1 MSNYPQNDYR
11 YFLQHGDVEMKYGL
25 PDKKKYP
32 MPDRDHVLS
41 AIKFFNYASPSE
53 EKELAKNILAR
64 IREYGI
70 TGINVGENNRFSKYY
85 QPHLEHSAKGSH
97 WKSGHKYIAIKN
109 GRYIYPEDIKSDKR
123 SKIETKEKTNPLKKV
138 ASGVSNTVKSGA
150 QSVEKSA
157 DVARQK
163 ASYTLDRTRKALSR
177 PLNAI
182 DRKKKLR
189 KSRKD
194 IKKIIKK
201 NKKNESAKDRLK
213 RGLSYYI

>member
-1 MSNYPQNDYR
+1 MSIYPENDYR
-11 YFLQHGDVEMKYGL
+11 LYLQHNDQNMKYGL

-32 MPDRDHVLS
+32 MPDRDHVMS
-41 AIKFFNYASPSE
+41 AIKFFNYVTPGD
-53 EKELAKNILAR
+53 EKELARNILKR

-70 TGINVGENNRFSKYY
+70 EDINVGENNRFSKYY

-97 WKSGHKYIAIKN
+97 WKGGHKYIAIKN
-109 GRYIYPEDIKSDKR
+109 GRYIYPEDVKSDKR
-123 SKIETKEKTNPLKKV
+123 SKIEIKEKTNPLKKL
-138 ASGVSNTVKSGA
+138 ASGVSSTVKSGVE
-150 QSVEKSA
+150 SVEKSA

-163 ASYTLDRTRKALSR
+163 ASYTVDRTKKALTR

>member
-1 MSNYPQNDYR
+1 MSCYPINDYR
-11 YFLQHGDVEMKYGL
+11 TYLRHSDTDMKYGL

-32 MPDRDHVLS
+32 MPDRDHVMS
-41 AIKFFNYASPSE
+41 AIRFFNYVSPSD
-53 EKELAKNILAR
+53 EKELARNIIAR

-70 TGINVGENNRFSKYY
+70 EDINVGENNRFGKYY

-109 GRYIYPEDIKSDKR
+109 GRYIYPEDLKS
-123 SKIETKEKTNPLKKV
+123 KEKKNTLKDL
-138 ASGVSNTVKSGA
+138 ASGVSSKVKSGVERA
-150 QSVEKSA
+150 GKSV

-163 ASYTLDRTRKALSR
+163 ASYKADRLKKALERPLNERTRKKNL
-177 PLNAI
+177 
-182 DRKKKLR
+182 KKA
-189 KSRKD
+189 RKD